1 MLKIKSHNTYP
12 TTEMLVGDILN
23 DVKQKIDVSV
33 VVQGDIAKPIIK
45 AMMNID
51 DIDIQLL
58 DYNLDYNDF
67 DYGGEYYVSVTWHD
81 NIPELWVEKAWSDET
96 KRYLDSE
103 SDFYYIASDIST
115 DMYNYLDGL
124 GTVFSV
130 EE

>member
-1 MLKIKSHNTYP
+1 MLKVKSHNTYP
-12 TTEMLVGDILN
+12 TTEMLVGDILD

-51 DIDIQLL
+51 DDIDIQL
-58 DYNLDYNDF
+58 LDYNDF

-81 NIPELWVEKAWSDET
+81 NSPELWVEKAWSDET
-96 KRYLDSE
+96 KRYLGSE
-103 SDFYYIASDIST
+103 SDFYYVASDVNT
-115 DMYNYLDGL
+115 DMYKCLDGL

>member
-1 MLKIKSHNTYP
+1 MLKVKSHNTYS
-12 TTEMLVGDILN
+12 TTEMLVGDILD

-51 DIDIQLL
+51 DIDIQL
-58 DYNLDYNDF
+58 LDYNDF

-96 KRYLDSE
+96 KRYLGSE
-103 SDFYYIASDIST
+103 SDFYYVASDVNT
-115 DMYNYLDGL
+115 DMYKCLDGL

>member
-23 DVKQKIDVSV
+23 DVKCKLNVSV
-33 VVQGDIAKPIIK
+33 VAQGDIVKPIIK

-58 DYNLDYNDF
+58 DYDF
-67 DYGGEYYVSVTWHD
+67 YDYGGEYYIDIVWNN
-81 NIPELWVEKAWSDET
+81 NIPELWVEKAWDDEIS
-96 KRYLDSE
+96 RYLGGE
-103 SDFYYIASDIST
+103 ADFYYVASDIST

-130 EE
+130 EK

>member
-23 DVKQKIDVSV
+23 DVKQKINVSIV
-33 VVQGDIAKPIIK
+33 AQGDIVKPIIK

-58 DYNLDYNDF
+58 DYGDF
-67 DYGGEYYVSVTWHD
+67 GYGVEYYVGVTWHD

-96 KRYLDSE
+96 KRYLGDK
-103 SDFYYIASDIST
+103 SDFYYIASDVNT
-115 DMYNYLDGL
+115 DMYKCLNGL

>member
-12 TTEMLVGDILN
+12 TTEMLVGDILD
-23 DVKQKIDVSV
+23 DVKQKINVSI

-51 DIDIQLL
+51 DIDIQF
-58 DYNLDYNDF
+58 LDYNDF
-67 DYGGEYYVSVTWHD
+67 DYYGEYYIDVSWHD
-81 NIPELWVEKAWSDET
+81 NIPELWVQKAWSDET
-96 KRYLDSE
+96 KIYLDSE
-103 SDFYYIASDIST
+103 ADFYYIASDIST

>member
-23 DVKQKIDVSV
+23 DVKCKLNVSV
-33 VVQGDIAKPIIK
+33 VAQGDIVKPIIK

-58 DYNLDYNDF
+58 DYDF
-67 DYGGEYYVSVTWHD
+67 YDYGGEYYIDVIWHD
-81 NIPELWVEKAWSDET
+81 NIPELWVEKAWNDET
-96 KRYLDSE
+96 SRYLGSE
-103 SDFYYIASDIST
+103 SDFYYVASDIST
-115 DMYNYLDGL
+115 KMYNYLDGL
-124 GTVFSV
+124 GTVFSI

>member
-1 MLKIKSHNTYP
+1 MLKIKFHNTYP
-12 TTEMLVGDILN
+12 ATEMLVGDILD

-58 DYNLDYNDF
+58 DYNDF
-67 DYGGEYYVSVTWHD
+67 DYCGEYYIGVSWRD
-81 NIPELWVEKAWSDET
+81 NIPELWVQKAWSDET
-96 KRYLDSE
+96 KRYLGNE
-103 SDFYYIASDIST
+103 SDFYYVASDIST

>member
-1 MLKIKSHNTYP
+1 MLKVKSHNTYP

-23 DVKQKIDVSV
+23 DVKQKINVFIV
-33 VVQGDIAKPIIK
+33 AQGDIVKPIIK

-58 DYNLDYNDF
+58 DYDNIDYC
-67 DYGGEYYVSVTWHD
+67 GEYYIVVD
-81 NIPELWVEKAWSDET
+81 CFDKIPTLWVEKAFSDKSE
-96 KRYLDSE
+96 RYYASE
-103 SDFYYIASDIST
+103 ADFYYVASDIST

>member
-23 DVKQKIDVSV
+23 DVKCKLNVSV
-33 VVQGDIAKPIIK
+33 VAQGDIVKPIIK

-58 DYNLDYNDF
+58 DYDF
-67 DYGGEYYVSVTWHD
+67 YDYGGEYYIDIVWHD
-81 NIPELWVEKAWSDET
+81 NIPELWVEKAWNDET
-96 KRYLDSE
+96 SRYLGSE
-103 SDFYYIASDIST
+103 SDFYYVASDIST
-115 DMYNYLDGL
+115 KMYNYLDGL
-124 GTVFSV
+124 GTVFSI